1 VNRPATGVRPET
13 GSDAARSALTAG
25 SPTLRVAGPVILVG
39 AAILAVIAGLAFG
52 GGAAPNLLLDPG
64 PVVRWGLPVVKALS
78 NLGAAAMLGSLVLAL
93 FALRSGARS
102 FEVALDTASIGAAV
116 FTVASAVAGLF
127 TFLQTLG
134 VKLSAGPEFGA
145 QLGRFLLELPLGQA
159 WLMTVLIGAVITIA
173 AFAFRGWTATLL
185 TAILASCA
193 FIPLATQGHAGDLSG
208 HDAAVNS
215 LLLHTIGAAVWI
227 GGLVLLIV
235 LRGSRSELADTA
247 RSRAA
252 STKAGP
258 SLTSKDAVKTKT
270 APGAKSRGTSKGAIT
285 FAAVVRRYSSL
296 ALAAYIVV
304 AVSGVARSIV
314 AVGDWAGMLSPYGG
328 LIAAK
333 AIVLILLG
341 ALGARYR
348 TKLIPRLEAGGSE
361 NVRRSQNTGGSEK
374 ARGSQNGGSGPFWTL
389 VLLELALMGI
399 ASGLA
404 AALSRTAP
412 PTGLEV
418 ATSRTP
424 AEILTGSVLPP
435 ELTPIRWITSW
446 NVDLIWAVAAAFGI
460 ALYVTGVLRL
470 RRRGDAWPVYRTI
483 FWILGMLALVWVTGG
498 AINAYQEYLFSVH
511 MLGHMMLS
519 MAIPLLLVAG
529 APVTLALRAI
539 DKRDDGTRGGREWI
553 LWAVQSP
560 FSRVVTN
567 PFVAAAIFVLSLW
580 AFYFTDLVRWAMTD
594 HIGHEWM
601 TMHFL
606 ISGYLF
612 VLSLIG
618 ADPVPQRL
626 PYAGRLITLIAVMAT
641 HAFFG
646 MAIMMQ
652 SGLMVAEWFG
662 SMGRT
667 WGATPLQDQYVG
679 GGVAWSVGEIPTL
692 ILAITVAIQWS
703 RSDAK
708 MQKRQDR
715 AADRSGDAEL
725 EEYNA
730 RLAELAEKDRRAS
743 ARGR

>member
-1 VNRPATGVRPET
+1 M
-13 GSDAARSALTAG
+13 
-25 SPTLRVAGPVILVG
+25 LRVAGPVILVG
-39 AAILAVIAGLAFG
+39 AAALAVIAGLAFG

-64 PVVRWGLPVVKALS
+64 PVVRWGLPVVKAVS

-102 FEVALDTASIGAAV
+102 FEIALDAASIGAAV

-159 WLMTVLIGAVITIA
+159 WLITVLAGAVITIS

-185 TAILASCA
+185 TALVAVAS

-227 GGLVLLIV
+227 GGLLLLIV
-235 LRGSRSELADTA
+235 LRGSRSELVDAA
-247 RSRAA
+247 PRRAA
-252 STKAGP
+252 A
-258 SLTSKDAVKTKT
+258 
-270 APGAKSRGTSKGAIT
+270 APRAKNSPRSAREPKAKSTAKGALT
-285 FAAVVRRYSSL
+285 FAEVVRRYSSL
-296 ALAAYIVV
+296 ALVAYIVV
-304 AVSGVARSIV
+304 AVSGVARAIV
-314 AVGDWAGMLSPYGG
+314 AVGDWAGLLTPYGG
-328 LIAAK
+328 LIIAK

-348 TKLIPRLEAGGSE
+348 THLIPKLDAGRSGTAAGSGDAGGS
-361 NVRRSQNTGGSEK
+361 GK
-374 ARGSQNGGSGPFWTL
+374 ADGSGPFWTL

-418 ATSRTP
+418 AASRTP
-424 AEILTGSVLPP
+424 AEILTGSPLPP
-435 ELTPIRWITSW
+435 ELTPIRWITAW
-446 NVDLIWAVAAAFGI
+446 NIDLIWAVAAAFGI
-460 ALYVTGVLRL
+460 VLYVLGVRRL
-470 RRRGDAWPVYRTI
+470 RRRGDAWPIHRTV
-483 FWILGMLALVWVTGG
+483 FWILGLLGLVWVTGG
-498 AINAYQEYLFSVH
+498 AINAYQETLFSVH

-553 LWAVQSP
+553 LWAVHSP

-601 TMHFL
+601 TVHFL

-612 VLSLIG
+612 VLSLVG
-618 ADPVPQRL
+618 VDPVPQRL

-662 SMGRT
+662 AMGRT

-703 RSDAK
+703 RSDDK

-715 AADRSGDAEL
+715 DADRTGDAAL

-730 RLAELAEKDRRAS
+730 RLAALAEKDRKAS

>member
-1 VNRPATGVRPET
+1 MNRPSTGVRPQAGT
-13 GSDAARSALTAG
+13 GADRTALPAG
-25 SPTLRVAGPVILVG
+25 SSTLRIAGPVILVG
-39 AAILAVIAGLAFG
+39 AAVLAVLAGLAFG

-102 FEVALDTASIGAAV
+102 FEIALDTASIGAAV
-116 FTVASAVAGLF
+116 YTVASAVAGLF

-159 WLMTVLIGAVITIA
+159 WLMTVLAGAVITIA

-185 TAILASCA
+185 TAVLAAAS

-215 LLLHTIGAAVWI
+215 LLLHTVGAAVWI

-235 LRGSRSELADTA
+235 LRGSRSELSDPAVAAPAADA
-247 RSRAA
+247 PAA
-252 STKAGP
+252 QTPKPGKKGKAP
-258 SLTSKDAVKTKT
+258 
-270 APGAKSRGTSKGAIT
+270 RGGLT

-296 ALAAYIVV
+296 ALVAYIVV

-314 AVGDWAGMLSPYGG
+314 AVGDWAGMLTPYGG
-328 LIAAK
+328 LIVAK
-333 AIVLILLG
+333 AVVLILLG

-348 TKLIPRLEAGGSE
+348 TRLIPKLE
-361 NVRRSQNTGGSEK
+361 TK
-374 ARGSQNGGSGPFWTL
+374 GSGPFWTL

-404 AALSRTAP
+404 AALSRTP
-412 PTGLEV
+412 PPAGLEAPAV
-418 ATSRTP
+418 RTP
-424 AEILTGSVLPP
+424 AEILTGAALPP
-435 ELTPIRWITSW
+435 ELTPVRWLTMW
-446 NVDLIWAVAAAFGI
+446 NLDLIWAVAAALGV
-460 ALYVTGVLRL
+460 ALYLLGVRRL
-470 RRRGDAWPVYRTI
+470 RKRGDAWPVHRTV
-483 FWILGMLALVWVTGG
+483 FWILGMVALVWVTGG

-519 MAIPLLLVAG
+519 MAIPLLLVSG

-553 LWAVQSP
+553 LWAVHSP

-601 TMHFL
+601 TAHFL

-618 ADPVPQRL
+618 VDPVPRRL

-662 SMGRT
+662 AMGRT

-708 MQKRQDR
+708 VQKRQDR

-725 EEYNA
+725 AEYNA
-730 RLAELAEKDRRAS
+730 RLAALAEKDRRS
-743 ARGR
+743 ATR

>member
-1 VNRPATGVRPET
+1 MNRPSTGVRPQAGADRT
-13 GSDAARSALTAG
+13 ALAAG
-25 SPTLRVAGPVILVG
+25 SATLRIAGPVILVG
-39 AAILAVIAGLAFG
+39 AAFLAVIAGLVFG

-64 PVVRWGLPVVKALS
+64 PVVRWGLPVVTTLS

-102 FEVALDTASIGAAV
+102 FEIALDTASIGAAV
-116 FTVASAVAGLF
+116 YTVASAVAGLF

-159 WLMTVLIGAVITIA
+159 WLMTVLAGAVITIA

-185 TAILASCA
+185 TAILAAAS

-215 LLLHTIGAAVWI
+215 LLLHTVGAAVWI
-227 GGLVLLIV
+227 GGLLLLIV
-235 LRGSRSELADTA
+235 LRGSRSELG
-247 RSRAA
+247 A
-252 STKAGP
+252 SDGKAGARGGA
-258 SLTSKDAVKTKT
+258 SGAKT
-270 APGAKSRGTSKGAIT
+270 ANTQKTAKGRPPRGGVT

-296 ALAAYIVV
+296 ALVAYVVV

-314 AVGDWAGMLSPYGG
+314 AVGDWAGMFTPYGG
-328 LIAAK
+328 IIVAK
-333 AIVLILLG
+333 AVVLILLG

-348 TKLIPRLEAGGSE
+348 TRLIPKLES
-361 NVRRSQNTGGSEK
+361 
-374 ARGSQNGGSGPFWTL
+374 GGSGPFWTL

-404 AALSRTAP
+404 AALARTPPPAGLEAPAVRTA
-412 PTGLEV
+412 
-418 ATSRTP
+418 
-424 AEILTGSVLPP
+424 AEILTGSALPP
-435 ELTPIRWITSW
+435 ELTPVRWLTMW
-446 NVDLIWAVAAAFGI
+446 NLDLIWAVAAVLGVV
-460 ALYVTGVLRL
+460 LYLLGVRRL
-470 RRRGDAWPVYRTI
+470 RARGDAWPIHRTV
-483 FWILGMLALVWVTGG
+483 FWILGMAALVWVTGG

-519 MAIPLLLVAG
+519 MAIPLLLVSG

-553 LWAVQSP
+553 LWAVHSP
-560 FSRVVTN
+560 FSRIVTN

-662 SMGRT
+662 AMGRT

-703 RSDAK
+703 RSDAR
-708 MQKRQDR
+708 MQKRADR

-730 RLAELAEKDRRAS
+730 RLAELAEKDRRAAS
-743 ARGR
+743 RGR